1 MFTILVFIRESRVDM
16 VIQIPNSF
24 RVRIAYLGRM
34 LREQDSLLDQGWQSG
49 HVVNAMIAS
58 RTSMSP

>member
-1 MFTILVFIRESRVDM
+1 M